1 MKDQIL
7 QLFEFSM
14 QSISVEEMLL
24 RVLASA
30 IFGLA
35 IYLSY
40 WISHAG
46 TIYSQK
52 FNINLITL
60 TILTA
65 MVMTVIGDNLALSL
79 GMVGAL
85 SIVRFR
91 TAIKDARD
99 TTYIFWAI
107 VCGICC
113 GVGQFIPAA
122 VGSAAVFVV
131 MLVLGRVRNDV
142 RTLVVIRA
150 RRSQE
155 LAIEGLVFDYL
166 GARAQQRVKNTT
178 QDSVELM
185 YEVTRG
191 ALDAAQRKAERPLTD
206 SLYALGGV
214 DYVNIVAQSDEIGS

>member
-1 MKDQIL
+1 MKEQIL
-7 QLFEFSM
+7 QLFEYSM
-14 QSISVEEMLL
+14 PSISVEEMLL
-24 RVLASA
+24 RVLAASV
-30 IFGLA
+30 FGLA

-60 TILTA
+60 TIL
-65 MVMTVIGDNLALSL
+65 GDNLALSL

-113 GVGQFIPAA
+113 GVGQLLPAA
-122 VGSAAVFVV
+122 VGSAAVFIV
-131 MLVLGRVRNDV
+131 MLVLGRIRNDV
-142 RTLVVIRA
+142 RTLVVVRA

-155 LAIEGLVFDYL
+155 LAIEGLIFSYL

-185 YEVTRG
+185 YELTRG
-191 ALDAAQRKAERPLTD
+191 ALDAAQRKQEQPLTD
-206 SLYALGGV
+206 ALYALGGV